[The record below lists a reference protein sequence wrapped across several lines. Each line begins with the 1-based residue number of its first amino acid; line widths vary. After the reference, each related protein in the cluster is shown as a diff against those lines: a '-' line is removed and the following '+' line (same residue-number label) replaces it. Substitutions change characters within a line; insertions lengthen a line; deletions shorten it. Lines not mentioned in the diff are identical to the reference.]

1 MRNFEKYAEAGQKKI
16 AKYSR
21 YDMQI
26 SNYNEILSLLEE
38 QKITIIEALN
48 KTFNAGVEAGT
59 KIQAKRSAELNPKK

>member
-26 SNYNEILSLLEE
+26 SNYSEILTLLEE
-38 QKITIIEALN
+38 KKITIIEALN
-48 KTFNAGVEAGT
+48 KVFNAGVEAGA
-59 KIQAKRSAELNPKK
+59 KIQSKRSGALDK